1 MTDDSPAPGLV
12 LLTLV
17 VPVDL
22 EEALADLLLRV
33 PDLAGFTV
41 VAAEGHGTS
50 VALVEPAERVHG
62 YADRVYVQTVA
73 PRAQADALLATIRSA
88 LPHAN
93 LYFWI
98 TPVLAGGRLA

>member
-1 MTDDSPAPGLV
+1 MPDAPAAPGLV

-22 EEALADLLLRV
+22 EEALDDLLLRA
-33 PDLAGFTV
+33 PDVTGFTV
-41 VAAEGHGTS
+41 VAAGGHGTS
-50 VALVEPAERVHG
+50 VALVEPAERVRG

-93 LYFWI
+93 LYFWM
-98 TPVLAGGRLA
+98 TPVVAGGRLA